1 MEDVSGITSM
11 LKDLIGGEIETP
23 KGPEF
28 TEEISLPYTRDL
40 LETRMVGDDTAP
52 KIPLFDGMTTH
63 RTTWI
68 ILGTPPET
76 YKDLLCEATSYSRV
90 EQLNLAR
97 KATTRPN
104 LEAPEPYRPKEK
116 RSNDYA
122 YDR

>member
-11 LKDLIGGEIETP
+11 LKDLVTGE
-23 KGPEF
+23 
-28 TEEISLPYTRDL
+28 LR
-40 LETRMVGDDTAP
+40 
-52 KIPLFDGMTTH
+52 
-63 RTTWI
+63 
-68 ILGTPPET
+68 TPPET